1 MENKINSFKDLEVW
15 RVAHEYVLAIYK
27 TTASFPKT
35 EEYRLTNQLIRA
47 SISIPANIAEGCGRK
62 TTAEL
67 IHFLTI
73 SRGSTEECKYFIIL
87 SKDLGYIKVEE
98 FTSLNFSLDSIG
110 KMLNGLL
117 SRLKQKLTQTTNHQS
132 QNTTH
137 NG

>member
-15 RVAHEYVLAIYK
+15 KVAHTYVLAIYK

-67 IHFLTI
+67 THFLTI
-73 SRGSTEECKYFIIL
+73 SRGSTEECKYFLIL
-87 SKDLGYIKVEE
+87 SKDLGYIDAEE
-98 FTSLNFSLDSIG
+98 FTNLNYSLDSIG

-117 SRLKQKLTQTTNHQS
+117 NKLKQKLTSTTNHQS